1 MITLVYT
8 NNATKKSAHSCEHFL
23 RVSVPQYQTM
33 VKLAGCP
40 SSPSFDGMPG
50 PTGFKEPDAAMQR
63 FVEAKEVIRTTNQVI
78 SVLPDISQKVIRGI
92 IDGLPEHSIAFKCG
106 YGHSQYYSKIRPHA
120 IYLFA
125 LYYPLDTFDEKDR
138 PA

>member
-1 MITLVYT
+1 MVYT
-8 NNATKKSAHSCEHFL
+8 NNSNKKSARHSCEHFL
-23 RVSVPQYQTM
+23 RVSVPHYQTM

-50 PTGFKEPDAAMQR
+50 PTGFKQPDAAMQR
-63 FVEAKEVIRTTNQVI
+63 FVEAKEIIRTTNQVI
-78 SVLPDISQKVIRGI
+78 SVLPDVSQTVLNGI
-92 IDGLPEHSIAFKCG
+92 IEGVPEHSIANRCG

-120 IYLFA
+120 LYLFA
-125 LYYPLDTFDEKDR
+125 LYYPLDTFDEKDK

>member
-8 NNATKKSAHSCEHFL
+8 KQANKKSAHSCEHFL

-33 VKLAGCP
+33 VKLAGSP

-50 PTGFKEPDAAMQR
+50 PTGFKEPDAAMER
-63 FVEAKEVIRTTNQVI
+63 FVEAKEIIRTTNQVI
-78 SVLPDISQKVIRGI
+78 SVLPDISQKVIRGL
-92 IDGLPEHSIAFKCG
+92 IDGLPEHTIYYSCG
-106 YGHSQYYSKIRPHA
+106 YGHTQYYSKIRPHA
-120 IYLFA
+120 LYLFS
-125 LYYPLDTFDEKDR
+125 LYYPLDTFDEKDN